1 MAVFEVKTSPTKPP
15 ATAPTA
21 APTPGIGMSACPTTA
36 PAAVAPIFTP
46 AFTADFAPSALLP
59 AAKLRYALI
68 PSGTPARSAPAGP
81 AMRPPLA
88 ATPPTD
94 AHGTLLAT
102 RARGAASLLTA
113 AAPPTLPTTRPI
125 AGAIFATPRVTA

>member
-1 MAVFEVKTSPTKPP
+1 MAVLEVKTSPTKPP

-21 APTPGIGMSACPTTA
+21 APTPGMGISACPIAA
-36 PAAVAPIFTP
+36 PARVVPTFTP

-68 PSGTPARSAPAGP
+68 PSGTPASNAPAGP
-81 AMRPPLA
+81 PKRPTLE

-102 RARGAASLLTA
+102 CATGVASLLAACTTGAPSLLAA
-113 AAPPTLPTTRPI
+113 AAPPILL
-125 AGAIFATPRVTA
+125 AA